1 MGLKSRGQVLI
12 MGETLIPLQKNVHV
26 STEAS
31 LCELPSCRNPFV
43 PKRTGK
49 RRQKFCCPAHRKE
62 FFRLARKMG
71 VASLQVQIER
81 PDQRES

>member
-1 MGLKSRGQVLI
+1 MDDSLI
-12 MGETLIPLQKNVHV
+12 SSPKNVHV
-26 STEAS
+26 FTEAS
-31 LCELPSCRNPFV
+31 LCELPSCGNPFV

-81 PDQRES
+81 LDQKEF